1 MPAFAWK
8 GKNRLGEIQDGVI
21 VSDSRDAAVLTL
33 RRNGVEVVSIK
44 TQESKSTKF
53 LGKVKAKDLAIFTRQ
68 FSVMI
73 DAGLPLVQCLE
84 ILGSQQADK
93 GFKKVI
99 EAVREDVEKGAS
111 LQAALS
117 KHPKAFNDLY
127 VNMVGAGEAGGI
139 LDIILQRL
147 SIYIEKAVKLASKV
161 KSAMIYPIAVISIA
175 IIVVYVI
182 MVKVIPV
189 FSSMYEGLG
198 ASLPFPTQVCISL
211 SNILVNYGWI
221 VGLFIAG
228 VVVGLKYY
236 YKTVGGKLQLDSLTL
251 KIPVIGDILRKVAVA
266 RFCRTLGTLTAS
278 GVPILEGMDITA
290 RTAGNQVIANA
301 ILKAKDA
308 VEAGRNISGPLAES
322 KVFPPMVTQMVG
334 VGEATGALDAM
345 LNKVAD
351 FYEDEVDNA
360 VAGLTSLMEPIIIA
374 VLGGIIGFIV
384 IAMYMPIFNLANVFS
399 KDDA

>member
-8 GKNRLGEIQDGVI
+8 GKNRLGEVQDGVI
-21 VSDSRDAAVLTL
+21 VSDSKDAAVIAL
-33 RRNGVEVVSIK
+33 RRNGIEVVTIK
-44 TQESKSTKF
+44 TQESKSTKSF
-53 LGKVKAKDLAIFTRQ
+53 GKVSAKDLAIFTRQ

-161 KSAMIYPIAVISIA
+161 KSAMIYPVAVISIA
-175 IIVVYVI
+175 GIVVYVI
-182 MVKVIPV
+182 MTQVIPV
-189 FSSMYEGLG
+189 FSAMYEGLG
-198 ASLPFPTQVCISL
+198 SSLPFPTQVCIML
-211 SNILVNYGWI
+211 SNVLVRYGWL
-221 VGLFIAG
+221 VGIFIAG
-228 VVVGLKYY
+228 IVIGLRYY

-251 KIPVIGDILRKVAVA
+251 KIPIIGPLLRKVAVA

-290 RTAGNQVIANA
+290 RTAGNQVVANA

-308 VEAGRNISGPLAES
+308 VEAGRNISSPLAET
-322 KVFPPMVTQMVG
+322 KVFPAMVTQMVG

-399 KDDA
+399 KSDE

>member
-8 GKNRLGEIQDGVI
+8 GKNRMGEVQDGVI
-21 VSDSRDAAVLTL
+21 VSDSRDAAVLAL
-33 RRNGVEVVSIK
+33 RRNGVEVVTIK
-44 TQESKSTKF
+44 AQESKATKTF
-53 LGKVKAKDLAIFTRQ
+53 GKVKAKDLAIFTRQ

-99 EAVREDVEKGAS
+99 EAVREDVEKGSS

-117 KHPKAFNDLY
+117 KHPKAFSDLY

-175 IIVVYVI
+175 AIVVYVI

-189 FSSMYEGLG
+189 FSAMYEGLG
-198 ASLPFPTQVCISL
+198 SSLPFPTQVCIIL
-211 SNILVNYGWI
+211 SNILVHYGWLVGIFI
-221 VGLFIAG
+221 VAIVIA
-228 VVVGLKYY
+228 LRYY
-236 YKTVGGKLQLDSLTL
+236 YKTVGGRLQIDSIIL
-251 KIPVIGDILRKVAVA
+251 KIPVIGDLLRKVAVA

-308 VEAGRNISGPLAES
+308 VEAGRNISAPLAET

-384 IAMYMPIFNLANVFS
+384 VAMYMPIFNLANVFS
-399 KDDA
+399 KSDE